1 MRLRD
6 LREDHDLSQ
15 SNIAAYLHVRQ
26 NTYSQYETGQRQ
38 IPIELLIRLA
48 ALYDTSTDYLL
59 DLTDERAPYPKKK
72 KSPASNGPLQEFVS
86 L

>member
-72 KSPASNGPLQEFVS
+72 KSPVSNGPLQEFVS

>member
-6 LREDHDLSQ
+6 MREDHDLSQ
-15 SNIAAYLHVRQ
+15 SDIAAYLHVRQ

-59 DLTDERAPYPKKK
+59 ELTDEHKPYPRRK
-72 KSPASNGPLQEFVS
+72 NLH